1 MQLTTA
7 INPVKPRRRRLPA
20 NAAIGGVIVAIIVG
34 AALIGAV
41 WTPRDPLGISFA
53 SRLKPPGAQFW
64 LGTDEF
70 GRDVLSRLMVGA
82 STSVWISFL
91 TVSFSIVLGTAI
103 GVLTGFVRGWT
114 DRIIMAFNNAL
125 LAFPGLLLALGL
137 LAVVGANKYGIILA
151 LGLAY
156 TPSVT
161 RIVRGTVLSLREKE
175 FIESSRVL
183 GNSELY
189 TMFRHVLP
197 NCVAPLTVLATSMFG
212 WVILAES
219 ALSFL
224 GLGVPPPAPTWG
236 NMLASARP
244 FMAQATYLSIFPG
257 ICISLTLLGIN
268 LLGDAV
274 RDRLDPRMR
283 TGE

>member
-1 MQLTTA
+1 MKKRIA
-7 INPVKPRRRRLPA
+7 A
-20 NAAIGGVIVAIIVG
+20 NTLVGGVIVAAMLVAAIMG
-34 AALIGAV
+34 AF
-41 WTPRDPLGISFA
+41 WTPHDPLKINFVA
-53 SRLKPPGAQFW
+53 RLKPPGGDFL

-70 GRDVLSRLMVGA
+70 GRDELSRLLAGA
-82 STSVWISFL
+82 SSSVWISLL
-91 TVSFSIVLGTAI
+91 TVGFAIVAGTI
-103 GVLTGFVRGWT
+103 VGTLTGFVRGWT

-183 GNSELY
+183 GNSEIY
-189 TMFRHVLP
+189 TMVRHVLP

-236 NMLASARP
+236 NMLAAARP
-244 FMAQATYLSIFPG
+244 FMAQASYLSILPG
-257 ICISLTLLGIN
+257 LAIALALLGIN

-283 TGE
+283 GVQ

>member
-1 MQLTTA
+1 MSFA
-7 INPVKPRRRRLPA
+7 
-20 NAAIGGVIVAIIVG
+20 IVAG
-34 AALIGAV
+34 TLIG
-41 WTPRDPLGISFA
+41 T
-53 SRLKPPGAQFW
+53 
-64 LGTDEF
+64 
-70 GRDVLSRLMVGA
+70 
-82 STSVWISFL
+82 
-91 TVSFSIVLGTAI
+91 
-103 GVLTGFVRGWT
+103 LTGFVRGWT

-189 TMFRHVLP
+189 TMWRHVLP
-197 NCVAPLTVLATSMFG
+197 NCIAPLTVLATSMFG

-224 GLGVPPPAPTWG
+224 GLGA
-236 NMLASARP
+236 AARADLGQHAGRRKAVHGAGVLP
-244 FMAQATYLSIFPG
+244 VHLPGLSIA
-257 ICISLTLLGIN
+257 LALLGIN

-274 RDRLDPRMR
+274 RDRFDPRMR
-283 TGE
+283 GVQ